1 MASEFVFIYPKR
13 RLDAAGARRVFFV
26 RRGWTPSPSE
36 ARVEPYSETLNL
48 LRAFPSSSGSGAFYA
63 PYVSKGEGL
72 AFASTG
78 TLAPSS
84 VPRSLFLELAR
95 GQLGRLLR
103 KRCEWGALGLEIPK
117 ALTAA
122 TRRDLRRFAE
132 LATSERSAP
141 GYEDEC
147 AALFDS
153 LRETS
158 LRTNDVFLAR
168 AIEARRDGAAERP
181 TALGFAAGAETFA
194 GARTPFS
201 GPSGGSRRR
210 LRSFF
215 NVFNPTISWA
225 DVERREGEFDW
236 SAFDRALAFAEK
248 RGWRTTFGPLTRW
261 TPRTVPRWAVGRP
274 DCELAAAFWRFVE
287 AAVSRAGARVGR
299 WIVATNVERSDWG
312 PSTEARFATT
322 EEAARRIRRTAPSAE
337 TFWGFERPFGDAERF
352 DVASAG
358 APFEIAWRLVGRG
371 AFDGVYLE
379 ANFGLSRWATAP
391 RDPFEWHRFFD
402 RWATLGLPI
411 CVAASFPSAN
421 PRRRVPTLFSASAER
436 SWGRWFPWGRRD
448 DADDFDEV
456 LTAPPEL
463 EFDESFW
470 SERTQQENARR
481 FFLTAMARRSVV
493 EAIWSRWEDAGGS
506 GSVGGV
512 DAAEDAA
519 DETTRDG
526 AEFANDERR
535 SAQEIKT
542 AETDEFPTSGLF
554 DEAGRPK
561 PALHKLAALK
571 RAYLG

>member
-1 MASEFVFIYPKR
+1 MASEFIFIYPKR
-13 RLDAAGARRVFFV
+13 RLDAAGARRVFFA
-26 RRGWTPSPSE
+26 RRGWIPAPSE
-36 ARVEPYSETLNL
+36 ARVEPESETLNRL
-48 LRAFPSSSGSGAFYA
+48 WIAPATSGSGTFYV
-63 PYVSKGEGL
+63 PCVSKREGL
-72 AFASTG
+72 VFASTG

-103 KRCEWGALGLEIPK
+103 KRCEWSALGLELPRS
-117 ALTAA
+117 LTAA

-141 GYEDEC
+141 GFEDEC

-153 LRETS
+153 LRETC
-158 LRTNDVFLAR
+158 LRTSDVFLEQAT
-168 AIEARRDGAAERP
+168 AARRDGAAERP
-181 TALGFAAGAETFA
+181 TALGFSAGVASFA
-194 GARTPFS
+194 GEKTPFS
-201 GPSGGSRRR
+201 GPTGASRRR
-210 LRSFF
+210 LRSVF
-215 NVFNPTISWA
+215 NAFNPTFSWA
-225 DVERREGEFDW
+225 DVERSEGAFDW
-236 SAFDRALAFAEK
+236 SAFDRALAFGER
-248 RGWRTTFGPLTRW
+248 RGLRTTFGPLTRW
-261 TPRTVPRWAVGRP
+261 TARTVPRWVLGRS
-274 DCELAAAFWRFVE
+274 DAEIAEAFWRFVE
-287 AAVSRAGARVGR
+287 AAVLRAGLRVGR
-299 WIVATNVERSDWG
+299 WIVATNVERSEPA
-312 PSTEARFATT
+312 PSAETRFAAT
-322 EEAARRIRRTAPSAE
+322 EEAARRIRRLVPGAE

-402 RWATLGLPI
+402 RWATLGVPI

-421 PRRRVPTLFSASAER
+421 PRKRVATLLSASAEN
-436 SWGRWFPWGRRD
+436 SWGRWFGRGKR
-448 DADDFDEV
+448 DADGDFDDL

-463 EFDESFW
+463 EIDESFW

-493 EAIWSRWEDAGGS
+493 EAIWCRWED
-506 GSVGGV
+506 GV
-512 DAAEDAA
+512 DGADWEAA

-526 AEFANDERR
+526 VP
-535 SAQEIKT
+535 T
-542 AETDEFPTSGLF
+542 AERNGARETGRAERDEFPTSGLF
-554 DEAGRPK
+554 DETGRPK
-561 PALHKLAALK
+561 SALHKLAALK